1 MLIHCK
7 MPSLIMEL
15 HFPASSSFSKKRVML
30 TIHPHCHQMA
40 RIACFNT
47 AIQPGMTTN
56 ILRKKKHD
64 RCTFNHFEREFCQDF
79 FALMKYK

>member
-30 TIHPHCHQMA
+30 TIHPYCHQMA
-40 RIACFNT
+40 RFACFNT
-47 AIQPGMTTN
+47 ATQPGMTTN
-56 ILRKKKHD
+56 ILRKKNMIGVPLITSSVNFAK
-64 RCTFNHFEREFCQDF
+64 TFLHR
-79 FALMKYK
+79 